1 MAGLI
6 RPALLKLLAG
16 AAAEKEFDIRHAN
29 ILAVDDFPGNRRVMR
44 QLHLAA
50 VARPLR
56 LPDHN
61 IGDHDMLFVAR
72 LIDGDVIRA
81 VRQIKAFIQAV
92 AQLHAFR
99 HVVRAGDELH
109 VRFRQ
114 AAPGH
119 VHHAQ
124 ADEIR
129 RKLKCSQIFR
139 REFRHWLFFQIYRRG
154 DLVFFAAGR
163 AFPED

>member
-16 AAAEKEFDIRHAN
+16 AAAEKEFDIRHAD
-29 ILAVDDFPGNRRVMR
+29 ILAIDDFPSNRRVMR

-56 LPDHN
+56 LPDYN
-61 IGDHDMLFVAR
+61 IGNHDMLFVAR

-81 VRQIKAFIQAV
+81 VRQVKAFVQAV
-92 AQLHAFR
+92 AQLHALR
-99 HVVRAGDELH
+99 HIVCAGNELH

-119 VHHAQ
+119 VHHAHS
-124 ADEIR
+124 DEIC
-129 RKLKCSQIFR
+129 RKLKCSQVFR
-139 REFRHWLFFQIYRRG
+139 RKFRHRLFFQIHRRG

-163 AFPED
+163 AFPNY